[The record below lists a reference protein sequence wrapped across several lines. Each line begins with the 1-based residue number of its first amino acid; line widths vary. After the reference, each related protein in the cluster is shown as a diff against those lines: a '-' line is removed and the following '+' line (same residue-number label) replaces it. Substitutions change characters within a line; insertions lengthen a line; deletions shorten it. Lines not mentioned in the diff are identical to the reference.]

1 MSIWVAR
8 QNGKATAM
16 RAQPW
21 QPTYPFT
28 YGQIG
33 GTYDQVDATVGET
46 ALQSVAFGSG
56 VDLVASIVSELPL
69 DIFSGEGPTRRKRTT
84 PGYLEDPAGDGHG
97 RQDWLYQLIT
107 SWFLRGNTFGQVID
121 KGPTGM
127 IRQCDLYHPDT
138 VSLSVLDGRTEWY
151 VSGQVI
157 PTERMYHKRINP
169 VPGTLL
175 GLSTV
180 QAHAATLGL
189 SISAT
194 RFGVSWFQD
203 GGHPTGLL
211 TNDLAD
217 LSDEKVV
224 RTAKDR
230 FLAALYGTREPVVL
244 GKGWKYSALQ
254 VTPEESQF
262 LQTQGYAESQCARIV
277 GPGVAEV
284 LGYDTGGSMTY
295 STMVDRDIA
304 LLKYTV
310 GKVVN
315 RVERVLFD
323 WLPRPQVAILDREA
337 FLETSAMQ
345 RWQVNVAKLSSGA
358 YKINEI
364 RADDNLE
371 PVEWGELPMALT
383 LGQQKADAT
392 EAAAKEKDA
401 NLDPAGQPKPNDPPA
416 GGAE

>member
-1 MSIWVAR
+1 
-8 QNGKATAM
+8 
-16 RAQPW
+16 
-21 QPTYPFT
+21 
-28 YGQIG
+28 
-33 GTYDQVDATVGET
+33 
-46 ALQSVAFGSG
+46 

-69 DIFSGEGPTRRKRTT
+69 SVYSGEGPTRRKRPT
-84 PGYLEDPAGDGHG
+84 PGYLEDPDGSGHG
-97 RQDWLYQLIT
+97 RQDWTYQLIQ
-107 SWFLRGNTFGQVID
+107 SWFMRGNVFGQIID
-121 KGPTGM
+121 QGPTGM
-127 IRQCDLYHPDT
+127 IRQTDLYHPDT
-138 VSLSVLDGRTEWY
+138 VSVSVLDGVPSWS
-151 VSGQVI
+151 VSGQPI
-157 PTERMYHKRINP
+157 ASNRFYHKRINP
-169 VPGTLL
+169 VAGTLM
-175 GLSTV
+175 GLSQV

-217 LSDEKVV
+217 LSDENVV

-230 FLAALYGTREPVVL
+230 FMAALYGTREPVVL

-262 LQTQGYAESQCARIV
+262 LETQGYAEAQCARIV

-295 STMVDRDIA
+295 SNMVDRDIA

-315 RVERVLFD
+315 RIERVWFG
-323 WLPRPQVAILDREA
+323 WLPRPQVAILERDA
-337 FLETSAMQ
+337 FLETNAMQ
-345 RWQVNVAKLSSGA
+345 RWQVNKLKLDTGA

-364 RADDNLE
+364 RADDNQP
-371 PVEWGELPMALT
+371 PVEWGDEPMALT
-383 LGQQKADAT
+383 LGAQKA
-392 EAAAKEKDA
+392 EAA
-401 NLDPAGQPKPNDPPA
+401 PPGEGEPTNPP
-416 GGAE
+416 GGAA

>member
-1 MSIWVAR
+1 MSIWVPR

-21 QPTYPFT
+21 QPTFPFT
-28 YGQIG
+28 YGSVG
-33 GTYDQVDATVGET
+33 GTYDQVDATQGEN
-46 ALQSVAFGSG
+46 ALQSVAFGAG

-69 DIFSGEGPTRRKRTT
+69 EVYSGEGSTRKKRSV
-84 PGYLEDPAGDGHG
+84 PGYLEDPSGDGHG
-97 RQDWLYQLIT
+97 RQDWMYQFIC
-107 SWFLRGNTFGQVID
+107 SWFLRGNTFGQILD
-121 KGPTGM
+121 QGPTGM
-127 IRQCDLYHPDT
+127 IRQADLFHPDT
-138 VSLSVLDGRTEWY
+138 VSISQVNGTAQWS
-151 VSGQVI
+151 VSGDPI
-157 PTERMYHKRINP
+157 PAVKMYHKRINP
-169 VPGTLL
+169 VPGTLM
-175 GLSTV
+175 GLSLV
-180 QAHAATLGL
+180 QAHQATLGL

-203 GGHPTGLL
+203 GGHPTGML
-211 TNDLAD
+211 TNDLSD

-230 FLAALYGTREPVVL
+230 FLSALYGTREPVVL
-244 GKGWKYSALQ
+244 GKGWKYEQLQ

-262 LQTQGYAESQCARIV
+262 LGTQNYAEAQCARIV

-315 RVERVLFD
+315 RMERVFFG
-323 WLPRPQVAILDREA
+323 WLPRPQVAVLDREA

-345 RWQVNVAKLSSGA
+345 RWQVNQAKLTTGA

-371 PVEWGELPMALT
+371 PVSWGEEPMALT
-383 LGQQKADAT
+383 LGAQKAESAT
-392 EAAAKEKDA
+392 KA

-416 GGAE
+416 GGGQ

>member
-1 MSIWVAR
+1 MSIWRPRRSSKTPLLRDA
-8 QNGKATAM
+8 
-16 RAQPW
+16 PW
-21 QPTYPFT
+21 QPTFPFT
-28 YGQIG
+28 YGAIG
-33 GTYDQVDATVGET
+33 GSYDQIDPTQGET

-69 DIFSGEGPTRRKRTT
+69 EIYSGDGPTRKKRPT
-84 PGYLEDPAGDGHG
+84 PGYLEDPAGDGYG
-97 RQDWLYQLIT
+97 RQDWMYQLIC
-107 SWFLRGNTFGQVID
+107 SWFLRGNGFGQKLDV
-121 KGPTGM
+121 GPTGM
-127 IRQCDLYHPDT
+127 IRQAMLFHPDT
-138 VSLSVLDGRTEWY
+138 VSASKLDGKIRWM
-151 VSGQVI
+151 VSGEPI
-157 PTERMYHKRINP
+157 PDARAYHTRVNP
-169 VPGTLL
+169 VPGTLM
-175 GLSTV
+175 GLSQV

-203 GGHPTGLL
+203 GGHPTGML

-217 LSDEKVV
+217 LSDESVV

-262 LQTQGYAESQCARIV
+262 LGTQGYAEAQCARIV

-315 RVERVLFD
+315 RMERLFWW
-323 WLPRPQVAILDREA
+323 WLPRPQEAVFNRDA

-345 RWQVNVAKLSSGA
+345 KWQVNKAKLDSGA
-358 YKINEI
+358 YVINEI
-364 RADDNLE
+364 RADENQP
-371 PVEWGELPMALT
+371 PVEWGAKPMALT
-383 LGQQKADAT
+383 LGEQKAAPAPGGEDP
-392 EAAAKEKDA
+392 
-401 NLDPAGQPKPNDPPA
+401 NLDPAGQPKPDDPPA
-416 GGAE
+416 GGAQ